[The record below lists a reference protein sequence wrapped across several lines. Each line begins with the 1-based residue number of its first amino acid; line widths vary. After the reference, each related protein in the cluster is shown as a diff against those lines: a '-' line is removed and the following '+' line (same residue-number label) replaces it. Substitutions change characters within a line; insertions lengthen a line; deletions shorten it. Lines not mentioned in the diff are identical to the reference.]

1 MTNSTLDE
9 LAVYE
14 LLIHDLQVA
23 SWTEGA
29 EIMQL
34 QEVLAASSPK
44 GNLEPVD
51 DGVVDHPRSDHAVA
65 FGLSEKEIEIAR
77 DQAYAQLLQSE
88 DATQD
93 AAVTLSRQYAQRLAA
108 AETKIRLDSE
118 FARGLQAILDEDDS
132 GANHDGYDADK

>member
-1 MTNSTLDE
+1 
-9 LAVYE
+9 
-14 LLIHDLQVA
+14 
-23 SWTEGA
+23 
-29 EIMQL
+29 MQL

-44 GNLEPVD
+44 GDLEPVD

-118 FARGLQAILDEDDS
+118 FARGLQEILDEDDS